1 MQVKNPNTIKCVLI
15 GDDGVGKTS
24 LLITYTRNKFPEFYV
39 PDILDNC
46 AVNVR
51 LKNKTYTLG
60 LFETSVSYEQ
70 DLSNTDVFLLCFSL
84 DKPASLQNA
93 KNKWFPIIKMNNAKA
108 NIILLGLKSDLKNMT
123 NENISLTKL
132 GKYVTKEIGCIKYL
146 ECSAKLQMG
155 IKFVFDEVIRVSL
168 STSICDRITRYCI
181 SM

>member
-39 PDILDNC
+39 PDILDTC

-60 LFETSVSYEQ
+60 LFDTSVYYEQ

-84 DKPASLQNA
+84 DNPASLQNA
-93 KNKWFPIIKMNNAKA
+93 KDTWCPIIRMHNTKA
-108 NIILLGLKSDLKNMT
+108 NIVLVGLKSELKNMNT
-123 NENISLTKL
+123 NLGENLAKVL
-132 GKYVTKEIGCIKYL
+132 GCKRYL
-146 ECSAKLQMG
+146 ECSAKLRSG
-155 IKFVFDEVIRVSL
+155 ISFVFDECIRCSFCA
-168 STSICDRITRYCI
+168 TICERITRNCI
-181 SM
+181 LI

>member
-1 MQVKNPNTIKCVLI
+1 MPLKNNNIIKCVLI
-15 GDDGVGKTS
+15 GDKGVGKTS

-84 DKPASLQNA
+84 DNPASLQNA
-93 KNKWFPIIKMNNAKA
+93 KDIWFPMIRMHNTKA
-108 NIILLGLKSDLKNMT
+108 NIVLVGLKSELKNMNT
-123 NENISLTKL
+123 NLGENLAKVL
-132 GKYVTKEIGCIKYL
+132 GCKRYL
-146 ECSAKLQMG
+146 ECSAKLRSG
-155 IKFVFDEVIRVSL
+155 ISFVFDECIRCS
-168 STSICDRITRYCI
+168 SSETICDRITRNCI

>member
-1 MQVKNPNTIKCVLI
+1 MPLKNNNIIKCVLI
-15 GDDGVGKTS
+15 GDKGVGKTS

-84 DKPASLQNA
+84 DNPASLQNA
-93 KNKWFPIIKMNNAKA
+93 KDIWFPMIRMHNTKA
-108 NIILLGLKSDLKNMT
+108 NIVLVGLKSELKNMNT
-123 NENISLTKL
+123 NLGENLAKVL
-132 GKYVTKEIGCIKYL
+132 GCKRYL
-146 ECSAKLQMG
+146 ECSAKLRSG
-155 IKFVFDEVIRVSL
+155 ISFVFDECIRCSFCA
-168 STSICDRITRYCI
+168 TICERITRNCI
-181 SM
+181 LI